1 MAHTSSHGTAAS
13 ILWGF
18 LLSLILTALAFGAVM
33 GGAVPRGAVLPAI
46 TLLAVAQLIVQLVFF
61 LHLGPRQG
69 QRGNTAIFLMTAML
83 IGIVVSGSLWVM
95 YNANHNM
102 SPTQMT
108 IAAARNR
115 D

>member
-1 MAHTSSHGTAAS
+1 MTHTSSHGNAAS

-18 LLSLILTALAFGAVM
+18 LLSLALTALAFGAVM
-33 GGAVPRGAVLPAI
+33 GGLLPRGAMLAAI
-46 TLLAVAQLIVQLVFF
+46 TVLAVAQLIVQLVFF
-61 LHLGPRQG
+61 LHLGPARG
-69 QRGNTAIFLMTAML
+69 QRSNTTIFLLTAML